1 MWSRQVLKTNAKS
14 LLKVNYWKAVVASLV
29 LAICVNGTA
38 LSSYNSASNSADEQ
52 FMVDEMGTVDPEVL
66 LAGIVLILSV
76 VAIFWLI
83 ASLLSLFIGHPL
95 EIGSQKLLVNC
106 KYGRAQFGDIVYFFR
121 DSYLNAVKTLFL
133 RWLYI
138 ALWSLLFVIPGI
150 IKSYSYRM
158 VPYLIAENPHMS
170 SQEAFDLSKKMMD
183 GNKWAAFV
191 LDLSFLGWHIL
202 GALTFGIV
210 EILYAAPYHN
220 LANAELYHQLKR
232 SY

>member
-1 MWSRQVLKTNAKS
+1 MNAKA

-29 LAICVNGTA
+29 LAFCTNGMA
-38 LSSYNSASNSADEQ
+38 VSSYNSVSDNTDGQAMLDEI
-52 FMVDEMGTVDPEVL
+52 GTVDPEVL
-66 LAGIVLILSV
+66 LAGILLILAV
-76 VAIFWLI
+76 VAIGWLI
-83 ASLLSLFIGHPL
+83 AALLSLFIGHPL
-95 EIGSQKLLVNC
+95 EIGAQKLLVNC
-106 KYGRAQFGDIVYFFR
+106 RYGRAEFGNIVYFFR
-121 DSYLNAVKTLFL
+121 DSYLNTVKTLFL

-138 ALWSLLFVIPGI
+138 TLWSLLFVIPGI

-183 GNKWAAFV
+183 GNKWNAFV

-202 GALTFGIV
+202 GALTIGIV
-210 EILYAAPYHN
+210 EIFYAAPYHN
-220 LANAELYHQLKR
+220 LANAELYHQLKQ